1 MKVVLLAYAMR
12 REGETGCP
20 KGSYLMCRRRK
31 NQTRRTFRSL
41 RMESLESRAMLH
53 GGSLAGFVF
62 FDADGDGTRDA
73 SEGGVPGIVV
83 RLSGSETAGAA
94 VEKATIT
101 DDNGAYSFDELEPGT
116 YQISKR
122 QNAATIDGPESTS
135 APGAT
140 TSNNSL
146 ANIALGDE
154 QEMVDNNF
162 AELGLRSEATSIA
175 WFFASSPPAQEML
188 RETIALSEEQGGESE
203 LAASIRAGRTN
214 VPDGTNG
221 SPAATDDTFT
231 VNENEVLTTAAVS
244 GVLANDTDPDGDSLT
259 ASIVSQPS
267 DGSLTFSND
276 GSFVY
281 TPDTDFFGSDSF
293 TYQASDG
300 LATSNLATVTV
311 NVISDG
317 NTSNQPFAPVVPGS
331 IDDPGLLGTRMDTQP
346 GAPAFTLDHVTTA
359 VDYSGFDNA
368 PSYGA
373 HHASQPGITPRP
385 TGVYQT
391 EQSDED
397 LVHNLEHGHVW
408 ISYNPTLISDADRL
422 AIEQLVI
429 DGGTDTGVIVTPRSK
444 NTSTIVVTSLT
455 RQLTLDTFDAATIRN
470 FINTNRGHSPEGFI
484 PSGQRT
490 DTSETLDDGLP
501 HSP

>member
-1 MKVVLLAYAMR
+1 MR
-12 REGETGCP
+12 RRQKNKT
-20 KGSYLMCRRRK
+20 RRK
-31 NQTRRTFRSL
+31 SRSL
-41 RMESLESRAMLH
+41 RMECLESRAMLH

-83 RLSGSETAGAA
+83 RLSGSETAGAT
-94 VEKATIT
+94 VDQSTIT
-101 DDNGAYSFDELEPGT
+101 DDNGAYTFDELEPGT
-116 YQISKR
+116 YQVAKR
-122 QNAATIDGPESTS
+122 QSAATIDGQESTA
-135 APGAT
+135 APGAVST
-140 TSNNSL
+140 NNSL
-146 ANIALGDE
+146 ANISLGDE
-154 QEMVDNNF
+154 EEMVENNF
-162 AELGLRSEATSIA
+162 GERGLRSQFIGIG
-175 WFFASSPPAQEML
+175 WFFASARPAREML
-188 RETIALSEEQGGESE
+188 RETIALSEEQAGESE
-203 LAASIRAGRTN
+203 LAASIRASRTN

-231 VNENEVLTTAAVS
+231 VNENAVLTTAAVS

-259 ASIVSQPS
+259 TTIVSQPS
-267 DGSLTFSND
+267 DGSVTFNND

-300 LATSNLATVTV
+300 LATSNVATVTV

-317 NTSNQPFAPVVPGS
+317 NTANQPFAPVVPGS
-331 IDDPGLLGTRMDTQP
+331 IDDPGLLGTRMDTQS
-346 GAPAFTLDHVTTA
+346 GAPPFSLDHVTTT

-373 HHASQPGITPRP
+373 HHAFLPGITPRP

-391 EQSDED
+391 EQPDED

-408 ISYNPTLISDADRL
+408 ISYKPSLIGGTGDLTSL
-422 AIEQLVI
+422 EQLVR
-429 DGGTDTGVIVTPRSK
+429 DGGTDTGVILTPRSK
-444 NTSTIVVTSLT
+444 NTSAIVVTSLT
-455 RQLTLDTFDAATIRN
+455 RQLTLDAFDASTIRD

-490 DTSETLDDGLP
+490 DTSETLDDSLP
-501 HSP
+501 HST

>member
-1 MKVVLLAYAMR
+1 M
-12 REGETGCP
+12 
-20 KGSYLMCRRRK
+20 RRRK
-31 NQTRRTFRSL
+31 RNARRTTRRL
-41 RMESLESRAMLH
+41 RLESLESRAMLH

-83 RLSGSETAGAA
+83 RLSGSETAGSSIDQS
-94 VEKATIT
+94 TIT
-101 DDNGAYSFDELEPGT
+101 DNNGAYSFDELEPGT
-116 YQISKR
+116 YQIAKR
-122 QNAATIDGPESTS
+122 QNAATIDGLESTN
-135 APGAT
+135 APGAV
-140 TSNNSL
+140 TSNNTL

-154 QEMVDNNF
+154 EEMVENNF
-162 AELGLRSEATSIA
+162 GERGLRSEFISIA

-188 RETIALSEEQGGESE
+188 RDTIALSEEQGGDSA
-203 LAASIRAGRTN
+203 LAASIRAGRTD
-214 VPDGTNG
+214 VPTGTNG
-221 SPAATDDTFT
+221 SPAATNDTFT
-231 VNENEVLTTAAVS
+231 VNENDVLTTAAVS
-244 GVLANDTDPDGDSLT
+244 GVLANDTDPEGNALT
-259 ASIVSQPS
+259 ASLISQPS
-267 DGSLTFSND
+267 NGSVTFNND

-281 TPDTDFFGSDSF
+281 TPTTDFFGSDSF

-300 LATSNLATVTV
+300 LATSNIASVSI

-317 NTSNQPFAPVVPGS
+317 NTSNQPFAPVIPGS

-346 GAPAFTLDHVTTA
+346 GAPPFSLDHVTTA
-359 VDYSGFDNA
+359 VDYSGFTNA

-373 HHASQPGITPRP
+373 HHAFLPGVTPRP

-391 EQSDED
+391 EQPDED

-408 ISYNPTLISDADRL
+408 ISYNPSLIADADRL

-444 NTSTIVVTSLT
+444 NAATIVVTSLT
-455 RQLTLDTFDAATIRN
+455 RQLTLDTFDATTIRN
-470 FINTNRGHSPEGFI
+470 FINTNRGHSPEGYI

-501 HSP
+501 HTP

>member
-1 MKVVLLAYAMR
+1 
-12 REGETGCP
+12 
-20 KGSYLMCRRRK
+20 
-31 NQTRRTFRSL
+31 
-41 RMESLESRAMLH
+41 MEALESRAMLH

-83 RLSGSETAGAA
+83 RLTGSETEGASIDQS
-94 VEKATIT
+94 TIT
-101 DDNGAYSFDELEPGT
+101 DDDGAYLFDELEPGT
-116 YQISKR
+116 YQIAKR
-122 QNAATIDGPESTS
+122 QSAATIDGQESTA
-135 APGAT
+135 APGAI

-154 QEMVDNNF
+154 EEMVENNF
-162 AELGLRSEATSIA
+162 GERGLRSEFIGIA
-175 WFFASSPPAQEML
+175 WFFASSSPAQEML
-188 RETIALSEEQGGESE
+188 RETIALSEEQGGDSE
-203 LAASIRAGRTN
+203 LAASIRARRTD
-214 VPDGTNG
+214 VPDGTNA
-221 SPAATDDTFT
+221 SPAATDDSFT

-244 GVLANDTDPDGDSLT
+244 GVLANDTDPDGDTLT
-259 ASIVSQPS
+259 ASLISEPS
-267 DGSLTFSND
+267 DGSVTFNND
-276 GSFVY
+276 GSFIY
-281 TPDTDFFGSDSF
+281 TPDADFFGSDSF

-300 LATSNLATVTV
+300 LATSNVASVSI
-311 NVISDG
+311 NVISDSD
-317 NTSNQPFAPVVPGS
+317 TSNQPFAPVIPGS
-331 IDDPGLLGTRMDTQP
+331 IEDPGLLGTRMDTQP
-346 GAPAFTLDHVTTA
+346 GAPPFTLDHVTTA

-373 HHASQPGITPRP
+373 HHAFLPGITPRP
-385 TGVYQT
+385 TGIYQT
-391 EQSDED
+391 EQPDED

-408 ISYNPTLISDADRL
+408 ISYNPSLISDADRL

-455 RQLTLDTFDAATIRN
+455 RQLTLDTFDATTIRD

-490 DTSETLDDGLP
+490 DTSETLDDSLP
-501 HSP
+501 HSA

>member
-1 MKVVLLAYAMR
+1 M
-12 REGETGCP
+12 
-20 KGSYLMCRRRK
+20 RRRK
-31 NQTRRTFRSL
+31 INTRRTTRRL
-41 RMESLESRAMLH
+41 RLEALESRAMLH

-83 RLSGSETAGAA
+83 RLSGSETAGSS
-94 VEKATIT
+94 VDQSTIT
-101 DDNGAYSFDELEPGT
+101 DNNGAYSFDELEPGI
-116 YQISKR
+116 YQIAKR
-122 QNAATIDGPESTS
+122 QNAATIDGQESTA
-135 APGAT
+135 APGAV
-140 TSNNSL
+140 TSNNAL

-154 QEMVDNNF
+154 EEMVENNF
-162 AELGLRSEATSIA
+162 GERGLRSEFISIA

-188 RETIALSEEQGGESE
+188 RETIALSDELGGDSE
-203 LAASIRAGRTN
+203 LAASIRAGRTD
-214 VPDGTNG
+214 VPTGTNG
-221 SPAATDDTFT
+221 SPAATNDTFT

-244 GVLANDTDPDGDSLT
+244 GVLVNDTDPDGDALT
-259 ASIVSQPS
+259 ASLISQPS
-267 DGSLTFSND
+267 NGSVTFNSD
-276 GSFVY
+276 GSFIY
-281 TPDTDFFGSDSF
+281 TPNADFFGSDSF

-300 LATSNLATVTV
+300 LATSNVATVSV
-311 NVISDG
+311 SVISDG
-317 NTSNQPFAPVVPGS
+317 DTSNQPFAPVIPGS

-346 GAPAFTLDHVTTA
+346 GAPPFSLEHVTTA
-359 VDYSGFDNA
+359 VDFSGFANA

-373 HHASQPGITPRP
+373 HHAVVPGITPRP

-391 EQSDED
+391 EQPDED
-397 LVHNLEHGHVW
+397 LVHNLDHGHVW
-408 ISYNPTLISDADRL
+408 ISYNPSLITDADRL

-455 RQLTLDTFDAATIRN
+455 RQLTLDTFDATTIRN

-501 HSP
+501 HTP